1 MKRISFE
8 SNKFPSQILTNV
20 CTIPLYEQFK
30 QQFPEF
36 RLLGTLTHDS
46 VIPTENGLVRQFR
59 VSVERSLRLL
69 VVTSGT
75 KTLPVRRDI
84 RILVVKKRLRL
95 GRQSPRDCTDNAD
108 KFADKIISW
117 SQTQ

>member
-30 QQFPEF
+30 QQIPEF
-36 RLLGTLTHDS
+36 RLLGTLTHGS
-46 VIPTENGLVRQFR
+46 VIPSENGLLRQFR

-75 KTLPVRRDI
+75 TYYWKVIASDPKGSSAESETW
-84 RILVVKKRLRL
+84 
-95 GRQSPRDCTDNAD
+95 S
-108 KFADKIISW
+108 FAVE
-117 SQTQ
+117 